1 MAAGQP
7 VYSFSRVTTF
17 EQCARRY
24 RYRYVDQV
32 KEAFRGI
39 EAFMGQRVHATIE
52 WMFSGRQRGS
62 DPDSEQVV
70 RHYCDGWDRELA
82 ASRSEVRIVKAGMD
96 TEAYRRRG
104 AELVAAFHHERFAAD
119 QLETL
124 ALEKHFKVTLGGLHR
139 FQGFIDRLARDNR
152 GLVHVIDY
160 KTGKRAPASFTGKEA
175 DQLRAYALAIFLES
189 DLAELELRLEF
200 LQAGKILTRRVA
212 RREAAEIE
220 NGLVRRIHLVEDS
233 TVFPPKPSPL
243 CGWCGYNDV
252 CEAYPGPRPAG
263 RV

>member
-119 QLETL
+119 QLRVG
-124 ALEKHFKVTLGGLHR
+124 VTPS
-139 FQGFIDRLARDNR
+139 RL
-152 GLVHVIDY
+152 
-160 KTGKRAPASFTGKEA
+160 
-175 DQLRAYALAIFLES
+175 
-189 DLAELELRLEF
+189 
-200 LQAGKILTRRVA
+200 
-212 RREAAEIE
+212 
-220 NGLVRRIHLVEDS
+220 
-233 TVFPPKPSPL
+233 
-243 CGWCGYNDV
+243 
-252 CEAYPGPRPAG
+252 
-263 RV
+263 